1 MENTVLRPYL
11 GAGATEDGDRE
22 FDDVLG
28 LRAVHTVFQPIIALQ
43 SGEVVGLE
51 ALARG
56 PVGSVLESPREL
68 FAAARR
74 RGKMGELDWVCRAAA
89 YRAVAGAGLPPSISL
104 FVNAE
109 PESLALACPA
119 DLTDAISRAEAV
131 LRVFVEVNDRALAED
146 PAGLV
151 RAVDRARTSGWG
163 VALDDVGASPA
174 SLAVLPLVD
183 ADVVKLDLRLL
194 QRRSPGEAAAI
205 TFNVLRLLESTGV
218 ALLVE
223 GIESADD
230 VAWAQALGARYGQG
244 YFLGAPA
251 PLAEEYAMPRRA
263 VPLRKAEKDRHV
275 CSPWA
280 HLESAGSHTMSGA
293 AFDRLAQMAYRS
305 ALRPGAEPVILGGL
319 GRRRPGVPLDT
330 SHFPVPTVR
339 PLLWVL
345 FGDGSDEAD
354 QPGLHRVA
362 LERGD
367 PTALESFV
375 IVLREHDAV
384 AAVARPAPFS
394 SATGATGGDM
404 VEVVVTQDPALI
416 HPLARHL
423 VRRIPADLDGGGL
436 RATWIDAPEDDPSA
450 DRPAEPTTDEPARR
464 TGWRKRLSL
473 G

>member
-1 MENTVLRPYL
+1 MEGTVLRPYL
-11 GAGATEDGDRE
+11 GAGATEEGDRE

-28 LRAVHTVFQPIIALQ
+28 LRAVHTVFQPIVALD

-56 PVGSVLESPREL
+56 PAGSALESPREL

-109 PESLALACPA
+109 PESLAVPCPP
-119 DLTDAISRAEAV
+119 DLTDAISKAEAV
-131 LRVFVEVNDRALAED
+131 LRVFVEVNDRALAQD
-146 PAGLV
+146 PVGLL

-194 QRRSPGEAAAI
+194 QRRSETEAAAI
-205 TFNVLRLLESTGV
+205 TFSVLRLLESSPV

-223 GIESADD
+223 GIESAED

-251 PLAEEYAMPRRA
+251 PLGADYPMPWRA
-263 VPLRKAEKDRHV
+263 VPLRKVEKERHA
-275 CSPWA
+275 CSPWS
-280 HLESAGSHTMSGA
+280 HLEPAGTRTMTGA
-293 AFDRLAQMAYRS
+293 AFDRLAQMAYRA
-305 ALRPGAEPVILGGL
+305 ALRPGAEPVVLGGL
-319 GRRRPGVPLDT
+319 GRRRPSIPTGA
-330 SHFPVPTVR
+330 SHFPTPAVQ

-345 FGDGSDEAD
+345 FGGEPDDERA
-354 QPGLHRVA
+354 GLHRVA
-362 LERGD
+362 FDRGD
-367 PTALESFV
+367 PAADESFIV
-375 IVLREHDAV
+375 VLREHDAV
-384 AAVARPAPFS
+384 AAVARPALVS

-423 VRRIPADLDGGGL
+423 VRRLPADLDGGGL
-436 RATWIDAPEDDPSA
+436 RAAWIDAEDEEAEDEPDA
-450 DRPAEPTTDEPARR
+450 PEPTRR
-464 TGWRKRLSL
+464 TWRRRLTL